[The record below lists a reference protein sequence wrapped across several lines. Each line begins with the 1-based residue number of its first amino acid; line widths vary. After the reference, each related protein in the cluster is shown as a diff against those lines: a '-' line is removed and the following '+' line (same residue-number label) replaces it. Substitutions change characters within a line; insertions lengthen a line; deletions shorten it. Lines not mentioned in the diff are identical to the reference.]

1 MKLSVRELSHAAL
14 IAAAYA
20 ALSWVSSLFGL
31 TFGPVQLRLSEA
43 LCVLP
48 LRERAAVPGLALG
61 CLLTNLLSPY
71 GLLDMLLGTAATLC
85 AALWS
90 ARSRTGAEAAF
101 APVVCNSVVVG
112 ALLAWEETG
121 FSAAFAPLFAYHAF
135 TVALGEALVCFALGL
150 PLLRALEKSEVRA

>member
-1 MKLSVRELSHAAL
+1 MQISSRELSRAAL

-31 TFGPVQLRLSEA
+31 TFGPIQLRLSEA

-48 LRERAAVPGLALG
+48 RREKAAVPGLALG

-71 GLLDMLLGTAATLC
+71 GLLDMLFGTLASLL

-90 ARSRTGAEAAF
+90 ARSRSNAMAALS
-101 APVVCNSVVVG
+101 PVVCNGLIVG

-121 FSAAFAPLFAYHAF
+121 ASTAFAPLFAYNAF
-135 TVALGEALVCFALGL
+135 TVALGEAAVCFGLGL
-150 PLLRALEKSEVRA
+150 PLLRALEKREVRG

>member
-1 MKLSVRELSHAAL
+1 MKFSVRELAHAAL

-31 TFGPVQLRLSEA
+31 TFGPIQLRLSES

-48 LRERAAVPGLALG
+48 RRERAAVPGLALG

-71 GLLDMLLGTAATLC
+71 GLLDMVFGTLGTVL

-90 ARSRTGAEAAF
+90 ARCRTNGMAAL
-101 APVVCNSVVVG
+101 APVICNGLIVG
-112 ALLAWEETG
+112 VLLAWEETG
-121 FSAAFAPLFAYHAF
+121 LSAAFPLLFAYNAV
-135 TVALGEALVCFALGL
+135 TVALGEALVCFGLGV
-150 PLLRALEKSEVRA
+150 PLMRMLEKREVQR

>member
-1 MKLSVRELSHAAL
+1 MKFSARALSRAAL

-48 LRERAAVPGLALG
+48 RREKAAVPGLALG

-90 ARSRTGAEAAF
+90 ARCRTNAAAAL
-101 APVVCNSVVVG
+101 APVVCNGLVVG

-121 FSAAFAPLFAYHAF
+121 FSAAFAPLFAYHAL
-135 TVALGEALVCFALGL
+135 TVALGEAAACFGLGL
-150 PLLRALEKSEVRA
+150 PLLRALEKSEVRG